1 MKQDSGEIVLEV
13 RDVGFRYPDGS
24 VGLDRCSL
32 ALRRGSRTVVLGPNG
47 AGKTTLFLHCNG
59 LLRPGGG
66 QVLFEGL
73 PLDYGRR
80 GLRELRSRVG
90 LVFQNPDSQLFSATV
105 REDVSFG
112 PVNLGLERQAV
123 RERVEEALES
133 VGMTEC
139 ADKPVH
145 NLSYG
150 QKKRVCIAG
159 VLAMRPR
166 VMILDEPTAGL
177 DLRMQHELM
186 EVLQRLHAEG
196 MTILMA
202 THDLDLAYAWADE
215 ACLIDNGRVVGKF
228 SADEFP
234 HKAGMLERHG
244 LAVPQ
249 VARLYP
255 LLVARGVFPP
265 GAPAPRSCAELA
277 RMLEPDELAGALCR

>member
-1 MKQDSGEIVLEV
+1 VTEITEDRVLEL

-24 VGLDRCSL
+24 VGLDGCSL
-32 ALRRGSRTVVLGPNG
+32 SLRRGSRTVLLGANG
-47 AGKTTLFLHCNG
+47 AGKTTLFLQCNG
-59 LLRPGGG
+59 ILRPGSG

-73 PLDYGRR
+73 PLDYGRQ

-90 LVFQNPDSQLFSATV
+90 LVFQNPDNQLFSASV

-112 PVNLGLERQAV
+112 PVNLGLDRDTVRQ
-123 RERVEEALES
+123 RVEEALAS
-133 VGMTEC
+133 VGMTEY

-159 VLAMRPR
+159 VLAMRPQ

-186 EVLQRLHAEG
+186 EVLQRLHGEG
-196 MTILMA
+196 MTIVMA

-215 ACLIDNGRVVGKF
+215 ACLIDRGRIVGRF
-228 SADEFP
+228 PAQEFP
-234 HKAGMLERHG
+234 SRAGMLEQYG
-244 LAVPQ
+244 LGVPQ

-255 LLVARGVFPP
+255 LLVARGVIPP
-265 GAPAPRSCAELA
+265 GVRVPRSCAELA
-277 RMLEPDELAGALCR
+277 GLLEETAPRD